1 MSDAAVGVDSI
12 NAHVLVD
19 GVNAHVLVD
28 GVNAHVL
35 AKFMALGCGLAVP

>member
-1 MSDAAVGVDSI
+1 VGVDGV

>member
-1 MSDAAVGVDSI
+1 VGVDGV

-35 AKFMALGCGLAVP
+35 AKFTALGCGLAVP